1 VRVEGVCPRCG
12 ERSLK
17 LEVEFARHS
26 LPWFDGMKL
35 SYIEGTATLKCE
47 SCGLELK
54 SNVKFHGGIEVEE
67 K

>member
-1 VRVEGVCPRCG
+1 M
-12 ERSLK
+12 
-17 LEVEFARHS
+17 FARHS